1 MSAFEGRVD
10 TTLIGPAGI
19 GAARLEKEAEARL
32 AKERAAASPYCGS
45 DRRDRGKGELSATR
59 DH

>member
-19 GAARLEKEAEARL
+19 GPARLAQEAEASRL
-32 AKERAAASPYCGS
+32 INLVEPRH
-45 DRRDRGKGELSATR
+45 TV
-59 DH
+59 

>member
-19 GAARLEKEAEARL
+19 GAARLEKEAEGA
-32 AKERAAASPYCGS
+32 S
-45 DRRDRGKGELSATR
+45 DRLIKALDPMQARK
-59 DH
+59 